1 MRNTPNPGSSLRATH
16 STSTH
21 GMLYYRTLNFSTK
34 PQGPLEDDEGVQEKS
49 GEKRILSERSEFIRD
64 LIFPND

>member
-1 MRNTPNPGSSLRATH
+1 
-16 STSTH
+16 
-21 GMLYYRTLNFSTK
+21 MLYYRTVNFSTK